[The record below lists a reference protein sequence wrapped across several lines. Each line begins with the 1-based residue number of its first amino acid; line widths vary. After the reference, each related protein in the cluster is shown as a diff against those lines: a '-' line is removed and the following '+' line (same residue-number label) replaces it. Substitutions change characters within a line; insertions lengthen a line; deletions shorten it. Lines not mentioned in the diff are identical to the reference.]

1 MKIITSYLSRSKI
14 QIAKILLIW
23 VQERSFLRSG
33 SQNSLVGVY
42 KISYLEVSKISFNAK
57 RAGLGLGRGWGGWDG
72 GLGTWEQVLLG
83 RRKKTLGPSWPVK
96 KFQRLS
102 HLSALIVSGNTR
114 FQQNLVDQ
122 GFSTM
127 VPLRFGAR

>member
-57 RAGLGLGRGWGGWDG
+57 RAGLGLGGGG
-72 GLGTWEQVLLG
+72 GRRLGDLGTSLAGKKEEDFRSQLASQEISTSQSSLCPN
-83 RRKKTLGPSWPVK
+83 RKW
-96 KFQRLS
+96 
-102 HLSALIVSGNTR
+102 
-114 FQQNLVDQ
+114 
-122 GFSTM
+122 
-127 VPLRFGAR
+127 

>member
-57 RAGLGLGRGWGGWDG
+57 RAGLGLGRGRLGD
-72 GLGTWEQVLLG
+72 LGTSLAGKKEEDFRSQLASQEISTSQSSLCPN
-83 RRKKTLGPSWPVK
+83 RKW
-96 KFQRLS
+96 
-102 HLSALIVSGNTR
+102 
-114 FQQNLVDQ
+114 
-122 GFSTM
+122 
-127 VPLRFGAR
+127 

>member
-57 RAGLGLGRGWGGWDG
+57 RAGLGLGWGVGGG